1 MKGEFKKTKRAI
13 DVHKLSIFIFSMATA
28 VEDAAVVTCFMTS
41 KYQSNHFWQRELKY
55 AADQCKPIIPCLM
68 TLDWNQN
75 DCLGLITAGLIWLD
89 FRDVSNVNLD
99 KKIQRLTSF
108 FSFSI

>member
-1 MKGEFKKTKRAI
+1 
-13 DVHKLSIFIFSMATA
+13 
-28 VEDAAVVTCFMTS
+28 
-41 KYQSNHFWQRELKY
+41 
-55 AADQCKPIIPCLM
+55 M